1 MIQPKLG
8 PRILYIEDDEALGR
22 LVQKTLARKDIQ
34 VELASSAAAG
44 LERLGTG
51 GFDAVALDHHLPDR
65 DGLDVLAEIN
75 RAVIAMPVIYVT
87 ANEDARTAVAALK
100 AGAADYVVKTVGPE
114 FLELLRT
121 ALTGAIDRA
130 GLLREKLEAETAL
143 RLALDHAH
151 ALAEQ
156 RTLLVHEVNHR
167 VANSLQLIVSM
178 LHLQEMAAS
187 EPAVSTA
194 LSGVGQR
201 IAAVAG
207 VHRRLYT
214 TADIRT
220 VAMIDYLSGLLQ
232 ELQSSMTSDDR
243 IRIEVGGS
251 ALSIETDKAIKLG
264 LIVNELVTNA
274 CKYAYPNEASG
285 AIRVRI
291 ETGLDNSADL
301 IVEDDGIGIENGPGT
316 SSGLGQRIVGSMARA
331 LGGKVVQEPVAR
343 GTCTRIAFPIG

>member
-1 MIQPKLG
+1 MNPPKPG
-8 PRILYIEDDEALGR
+8 PRILYIEDDQALGR
-22 LVQKTLARKDIQ
+22 LVQKTLARSDIH
-34 VELASSAAAG
+34 VEVAPNGAAG
-44 LERLGTG
+44 LERLAAG

-75 RAVIAMPVIYVT
+75 RAPIAMPVIYVT

-100 AGAADYVVKTVGPE
+100 AGAVDYVVKTIGPE
-114 FLELLRT
+114 FLELLRA

-130 GLLREKLEAETAL
+130 DLLREKLEAEAAL

-151 ALAEQ
+151 ELAEQ
-156 RTLLVHEVNHR
+156 RALLVHEVNHR
-167 VANSLQLIVSM
+167 VANSLQLIISM
-178 LHLQEMAAS
+178 LHLQETAAS
-187 EPAVSTA
+187 EPAVSSA
-194 LSGVGQR
+194 LADVGQR

-220 VAMIDYLSGLLQ
+220 VEMIEYLGGLLQ
-232 ELQSSMTSDDR
+232 ELNSSLTSGDR

-274 CKYAYPNEASG
+274 CKYAYPNEATG

-291 ETGLDNSADL
+291 EADDGNSADL
-301 IVEDDGIGIENGPGT
+301 IVEDDGIGIENGPRSG
-316 SSGLGQRIVGSMARA
+316 SGLGQRIVGSMARA
-331 LGGKVVQEPVAR
+331 LGGKVTQETVAL
-343 GTCTRIAFPIG
+343 GTRTRIAFPV